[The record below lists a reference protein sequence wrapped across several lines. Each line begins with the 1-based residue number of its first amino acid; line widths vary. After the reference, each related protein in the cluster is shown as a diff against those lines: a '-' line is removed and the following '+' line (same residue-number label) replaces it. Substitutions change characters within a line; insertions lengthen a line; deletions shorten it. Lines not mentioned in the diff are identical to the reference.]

1 VGAIRTVVDQVTDAI
16 LSIGGSPLALSP
28 AAVLPQ
34 NTPNTRAENVFSVT
48 LQTANTDKF
57 RDRSGG
63 TMRIGHDLTVSI
75 LSRIKPNDQQD
86 AYLDAI
92 DLEEKVIIAVIRQS
106 ALPRERTLYESTR
119 RTLAPSG
126 EYVMIE
132 INFDIEQSIKVG

>member
-1 VGAIRTVVDQVTDAI
+1 MTDAI

-34 NTPNTRAENVFSVT
+34 NTPNTRTENTFSIT

-63 TMRIGHDLTVSI
+63 TMRIGHDLTVS
-75 LSRIKPNDQQD
+75 LLCRIKPNDQQD

-92 DLEEKVIIAVIRQS
+92 DLEERVIIAVMRQS
-106 ALPRERTLYESTR
+106 ALPRERTLYAQTR
-119 RTLAPSG
+119 RTLTPAG
-126 EYVMIE
+126 EYVLIE
-132 INFDIEQSIKVG
+132 IDFDIEQSIKVG